1 MCESTALQC
10 QQCDKHKTSCRGQV
24 GTFDPE
30 QCPDIP
36 CAKCAACEQG
46 CKQSHF
52 RPEECK
58 KEDGCYCNGGYM
70 MGVDLATGPDC
81 TTKGRYLEDG
91 TLKIES
97 VVPEREAFDEL
108 REMIDKGKITFPGP
122 NPALLDELRSM
133 KPFGITLS
141 TRKEVFALYCYM
153 ECRDVVACE
162 ADECPFFENGACN
175 EGWKEEIEKIK
186 ARCLEFLGK

>member
-10 QQCDKHKTSCRGQV
+10 QQCDKHKTSCRGQT

-36 CAKCAACEQG
+36 CAKCAECEQG
-46 CKQSHF
+46 CKQSQF
-52 RPEECK
+52 RAEECPK
-58 KEDGCYCNGGYM
+58 DNLCYCTGGYV

-81 TTKGRYLEDG
+81 TVTGRHLEDG
-91 TLKIES
+91 TLQFES
-97 VVPEREAFDEL
+97 VAPKREAFDEL
-108 REMIDKGKITFPGP
+108 REMINKGKIRFPDISIIEG
-122 NPALLDELRSM
+122 LSEKLS
-133 KPFGITLS
+133 GILLS

-153 ECRDVVACE
+153 ECRDVLACE

-175 EGWKEEIEKIK
+175 GGWKDEIEKIK
-186 ARCLEFLGK
+186 ARCLQFLGK